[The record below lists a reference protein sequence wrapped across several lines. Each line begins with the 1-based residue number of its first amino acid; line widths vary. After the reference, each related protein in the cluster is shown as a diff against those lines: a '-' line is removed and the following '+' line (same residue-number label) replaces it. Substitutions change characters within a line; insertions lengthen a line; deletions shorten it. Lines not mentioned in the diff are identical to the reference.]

1 MIDNIIEE
9 LKSKNY
15 VMVGLS
21 SALSVKNRIA
31 SDFNSKEV
39 DNIVCTIHDN
49 SLLIANIGKKLP
61 EEILRIFS
69 KSA

>member
-21 SALSVKNRIA
+21 SAISVKNRIA

-39 DNIVCTIHDN
+39 DNIVCTIHN
-49 SLLIANIGKKLP
+49 NRLLIANIGKKLP